1 MSDRGEGETPARR
14 LTHKQSVEIALND
27 PAVRRAVAAT
37 ESPLAIRRR
46 QLYHENAR
54 GVLKDLAEAGFPDLQ
69 SVGDLRRGHADYA
82 GAVPVL
88 LEWIPKV
95 SYLML
100 SEDIVRTLSVAFAK
114 RLAAP
119 VFLRLFR
126 EPPALQDPLRPETSE
141 PPAEHL
147 RWFIG
152 GGLAVFAGP
161 PLADDLIDLAL
172 ERRFG
177 EARYQIVEALPKT
190 KDARVVDVLTSL
202 LDDPTIRAA
211 AIGALGK
218 MRYAPARASIEAL
231 LSDPHKHVR
240 DQAKKA
246 LKRIDS

>member
-1 MSDRGEGETPARR
+1 MRRRR
-14 LTHKQSVEIALND
+14 LYD
-27 PAVRRAVAAT
+27 
-37 ESPLAIRRR
+37 ESA
-46 QLYHENAR
+46 H
-54 GVLKDLAEAGFPDLQ
+54 GVLEDLAAAGFPGLQ
-69 SVGDLRRGHADYA
+69 SVGDLRRGGANYA

-88 LEWIPKV
+88 LEWMPKV

-100 SEDIVRTLSVAFAK
+100 SEDIVRTLSVTFAK
-114 RLAAP
+114 ELAAP
-119 VFLRLFR
+119 VFLLLFR

-161 PLADDLIDLAL
+161 PLADDLIELAL

-177 EARYQIVEALPKT
+177 EARYQIVAALPKT
-190 KDARVVDVLTSL
+190 KDARVADVLTSL
-202 LDDPTIRAA
+202 LDDPTIRATA
-211 AIGALGK
+211 VEALGK
-218 MRYAPARASIEAL
+218 VRYAPAREPIEAL
-231 LSDPHKHVR
+231 LSDPHKNVR